1 MEAVWVG
8 IDVSQEWLDVAIWP
22 GAENFRV
29 RNDADA
35 VASLAARLRLLEP
48 RAVVLEATGGAEV
61 LAAGELHASGLT
73 VAVVN
78 PRQVREFARSL
89 GTLGK
94 TDRLDAVVLA
104 QFAQSNQSN
113 GRLIPLRLADAAEA
127 ELKALVV
134 RRRQLLGM
142 LVAESNRRARAPKL
156 VRKSI
161 VQHIKG
167 LKRALAEVEQQLKQ
181 VLATS
186 PAAQAKAK
194 LLSAVPGVGPQLSFT
209 LLAELPE
216 LGRLGRRQIA
226 ALVGVAPYPYESGKF
241 KGRRT
246 IWGGRATV
254 RSMLYMAALS
264 AVRHNPR
271 LRAHYCLLLERGK
284 AKKLALVACMRKLLV
299 TLNAMLRDSM
309 PWNPNYILDSQ
320 HSR

>member
-8 IDVSQEWLDVAIWP
+8 IDVSQEWLDVGLWP
-22 GAENFRV
+22 GPENFRV
-29 RNDADA
+29 GNDASA
-35 VASLAARLRLLEP
+35 VAALATRLRTLSPL
-48 RAVVLEATGGAEV
+48 AVVLEATGGPEV
-61 LAAGELHASGLT
+61 LAASELHAAGLP
-73 VAVVN
+73 VSVVN

-104 QFAQSNQSN
+104 QFAQSSQSN
-113 GRLIPLRLADAAEA
+113 GRLIPLRLAEAAEA

-181 VLATS
+181 VLANS
-186 PAAQAKAK
+186 PAAQAKAT
-194 LLSAVPGVGPQLSFT
+194 LLSAVPGVGPQLSRT

-216 LGRLGRRQIA
+216 LGQLGRRQIA
-226 ALVGVAPYPYESGKF
+226 ALVGVAPYPHESGKF

-246 IWGGRATV
+246 IWGGRAGV
-254 RSMLYMAALS
+254 RTMLYMAALS
-264 AVRHNPR
+264 AVRHNPP
-271 LRAHYCLLLERGK
+271 LRAHYRLLLERGK
-284 AKKLALVACMRKLLV
+284 AKKLALVACMRKLLI
-299 TLNAMLRDSM
+299 TLNAILRDSM
-309 PWNPNYILDSQ
+309 PWNPNYQLDFQ

>member
-8 IDVSQEWLDVAIWP
+8 IDVSQEWLDVVIWP
-22 GAENFRV
+22 GPASFRV
-29 RNDADA
+29 ANEATA
-35 VASLAARLRLLEP
+35 VASLAARLRTLNP
-48 RAVVLEATGGAEV
+48 RVVVLEATGGLEV
-61 LAAGELHASGLT
+61 LAASEVHAAGLP

-94 TDRLDAVVLA
+94 TDRLDALVLA
-104 QFAQSNQSN
+104 QFAQASESN
-113 GRLIPLRLADAAEA
+113 GRLTPLRLADEAEA
-127 ELKALVV
+127 ELKALVG

-142 LVAESNRRARAPKL
+142 LVAATNRRARAPKL

-167 LKRALAEVEQQLKQ
+167 LKRAVAEVEQELQQ
-181 VLATS
+181 VLASS
-186 PAAQAKAK
+186 PAAQAKAT

-216 LGRLGRRQIA
+216 LGQLGRRQIA

-246 IWGGRATV
+246 IWGGRAHV
-254 RSMLYMAALS
+254 RTMLYMAALS
-264 AVRHNPR
+264 AVRFNPP
-271 LRAHYCLLLERGK
+271 LRAHYQALLARGK
-284 AKKLALVACMRKLLV
+284 AKKLALVACMRKLLI
-299 TLNAMLRDSM
+299 TLNAILRDAT
-309 PWNPNYILDSQ
+309 PWNPNQLDFQ

>member
-8 IDVSQEWLDVAIWP
+8 IDVSQEWLDVGLWP
-22 GAENFRV
+22 GPESFRV
-29 RNDADA
+29 GNDATA
-35 VASLAARLRLLEP
+35 VASLVARLRELAP
-48 RAVVLEATGGAEV
+48 RAVVLEASGGPEV
-61 LAAGELHASGLT
+61 LAASELHAAGLT

-78 PRQVREFARSL
+78 PRQAREFARSL

-94 TDRLDAVVLA
+94 TDRLDAIVLA
-104 QFAQSNQSN
+104 QFAQSSHSH
-113 GRLIPLRLADAAEA
+113 GRLTPLRLADAAEA

-142 LVAESNRRARAPKL
+142 LVAETNRRARAPKL

-167 LKRALAEVEQQLKQ
+167 LKRALAEVQQQLKQ
-181 VLATS
+181 VLASS
-186 PAAQAKAK
+186 PAQQAKAT
-194 LLSAVPGVGPQLSFT
+194 LLSAVPGVGPQLSCT

-246 IWGGRATV
+246 IWGGRARV
-254 RSMLYMAALS
+254 RTMLYMAVLS
-264 AVRHNPR
+264 AVRHNPP
-271 LRAHYCLLLERGK
+271 LRAHYRLLLERGK
-284 AKKLALVACMRKLLV
+284 AKKLALVACMRKLLI
-299 TLNAMLRDSM
+299 TLNAILRDSSH
-309 PWNPNYILDSQ
+309 WNPNHQLDLQ